1 MESILIVDDDIN
13 LCNFLSDE
21 LNEAGYET
29 KYLTDGENV
38 AEFLKDNKTD
48 LILLDLNMPGKNGFN
63 VQREINIHPGIKPKV
78 IILTAS
84 SDVKSAIESARLG
97 ASDFLCKPYDFSELL
112 SSIRKVIQKKN

>member
-29 KYLTDGENV
+29 RYLTDGENV
-38 AEFLKDNKTD
+38 AEFLKDFKTD

-63 VQREINIHPGIKPKV
+63 VQKEINIHPGIKPKV
-78 IILTAS
+78 IILTAH

-97 ASDFLCKPYDFSELL
+97 ASDFLCKPYNFSELL

>member
-29 KYLTDGENV
+29 RYLTDGENV
-38 AEFLKDNKTD
+38 AEFLKDNKID
-48 LILLDLNMPGKNGFN
+48 LVLLDLNMPGKNGFN
-63 VQREINIHPGIKPKV
+63 VQSEINIQPGIKPKI
-78 IILTAS
+78 IILTAH

-97 ASDFLCKPYDFSELL
+97 ASDFLCKPYNFNELL
-112 SSIRKVIQKKN
+112 LSIREVIQKNN

>member
-63 VQREINIHPGIKPKV
+63 VQKEINIHPGIKPKV
-78 IILTAS
+78 IILTAH

-97 ASDFLCKPYDFSELL
+97 ASDFLCKPYNFSELL
-112 SSIRKVIQKKN
+112 ASIRKVIQKKN